1 MDKKTHNFE
10 RLARLA
16 SKRMAISSLLKGQ
29 SPHLQDFNAFW
40 EVAAELAH
48 TLEDMGQ
55 AKLARQSMLL
65 IFRSWC
71 EWAHGNYYGPHV
83 RESLRHS
90 LPNRF
95 EALERMSFIK
105 LTADERLDLFF
116 LMSPYE
122 WALLKIS

>member
-1 MDKKTHNFE
+1 MEENSHNYK
-10 RLARLA
+10 RLARLV
-16 SKRMAISSLLKGQ
+16 SKRMAISDLLKSQ
-29 SPHLQDFNAFW
+29 SPHLHDFNAFW
-40 EVAAELAH
+40 EVATELAH

-71 EWAHGNYYGPHV
+71 EWAHGNYYGSQV
-83 RESLRHS
+83 RESLRLS

-95 EALERMSFIK
+95 EALERMSFMK
-105 LTADERLDLFF
+105 LSADERLDLFY